1 MSVRDSSTG
10 GVEEYRAVI
19 RLFLRLLGLV
29 YLAAFT
35 SIGVQIVGL
44 AGEQGIL
51 PVGEMLQRA
60 QGELGVQ
67 AYWHYPTLFW
77 ISHGDWALRGVALA
91 GGLFSLALLFG
102 RWVRVSLILLFVL
115 YLSLFHAGQLFMNF
129 QWDYLLLEAGFLAI
143 FLPGGSRVVIWLFRW
158 LLFRLRFLSGLSK
171 LVSQDPTWAGFTA
184 LNHYFETQ
192 PLPHIG
198 AWYAHQLPEWV
209 LKTGVGVVFFVEL
222 VVPFMMLLPRRFR
235 LFAAG
240 ATVAM
245 QLLIMLT
252 SNHNYFN
259 LLTIVLCLFLID
271 DRALRRMTPGW
282 LRQAPPGA
290 ADAPPRR
297 HGGGVTGALALS
309 LVLVVVVVSAGQMA
323 GFFRRTPPV
332 AWVGAVEEA
341 VWPFRIVNRYH
352 VFPTIREAR
361 IELEVEGAGPDGVWK
376 PYRFAFKPGDI
387 DQVTP
392 VVIPHQP
399 RLDWMMWFVPM
410 GHPLNLYW
418 FDRFLQRLRENAPE
432 VTALL
437 AENPFVERP
446 PDALRVQVYRY
457 RFVDPFERAAGGAW
471 WTREYLGPFVP
482 APAFFQGAARP

>member
-1 MSVRDSSTG
+1 MTG
-10 GVEEYRAVI
+10 GEGEYRTVI
-19 RLFLRLLGLV
+19 WLFLRLLGLV
-29 YLAAFT
+29 YLAAFA
-35 SIGVQIVGL
+35 SIGVQIAGL

-51 PVGEMLQRA
+51 PVGEMLEQAR
-60 QGELGVQ
+60 GELGAR
-67 AYWHYPTLFW
+67 AYWRFPTLFW
-77 ISHGDWALRGVALA
+77 IEHSDWALRGVAFA

-102 RWVRVSLILLFVL
+102 RWVRLSLILLFVF

-129 QWDYLLLEAGFLAI
+129 QWDYLLLETGFLAI

-198 AWYAHQLPEWV
+198 AWYAHQLPESV
-209 LKTGVGVVFFVEL
+209 LKAGVGVVFFVEL
-222 VVPFMMLLPRRFR
+222 LVPFMMLLPRRFR
-235 LFAAG
+235 LFAAA

-271 DRALRRMTPGW
+271 DRALRRMTPAW
-282 LRQAPPGA
+282 LRQGEADRAGSTPG
-290 ADAPPRR
+290 RQ
-297 HGGGVTGALALS
+297 GGGVKGALVIPLF
-309 LVLVVVVVSAGQMA
+309 LVVAVVSASQMA
-323 GFFRRTPPV
+323 GFFRPAAPGGWV
-332 AWVGAVEEA
+332 AALEEWVR
-341 VWPFRIVNRYH
+341 PFRIVNRYH
-352 VFPTIREAR
+352 VFPTMRKER
-361 IELEVEGAGPDGVWK
+361 IELEVEGAGPDGGWK
-376 PYRFAFKPGDI
+376 PYRFAFKPGDTFR
-387 DQVTP
+387 VTP

-418 FDRFLQRLRENAPE
+418 FERFLQRLRENDPA
-432 VTALL
+432 VTGLL
-437 AENPFVERP
+437 AENPFAGEP
-446 PDALRVQVYRY
+446 PVSVRVQAYRY
-457 RFVDPFERAAGGAW
+457 RFADPFEREPGGPW
-471 WTREYLGPFVP
+471 WTREYLGPFMP
-482 APAFFQGAARP
+482 RPGFFPGSGRP